1 MAARQEVRAEG
12 VNAPISHYTDAVR
25 YGDLVYISGCG
36 PVDEDLNL
44 VGGDDPAAQTRQVL
58 LNMQK
63 ILDAVGA
70 GFEDILK
77 VNVYLTDIADREAIN
92 PVREEFFGSARP
104 ASTLIQ
110 ISRLAVDGMRVEI
123 EAVVGMPPGS
133 AGASS
138 NGDGATA
145 ASA

>member
-1 MAARQEVRAEG
+1 MAVREEFQAEG
-12 VNAPISHYTDAVR
+12 VNAPLSHYTDAVR

-36 PVDEDLNL
+36 PVDEHLNL

-63 ILDAVGA
+63 ILDSVGA

-77 VNVYLTDIADREAIN
+77 VTVYLTDIADLKAIN
-92 PVREEFFGSARP
+92 PVRQEFFGSARP
-104 ASTLIQ
+104 ASTLIE
-110 ISRLAVDGMRVEI
+110 ISRLAVDRMRVEI
-123 EAVVGMPPGS
+123 DAV
-133 AGASS
+133 AGLPKGDRRRS
-138 NGDGATA
+138 NGD